1 MFTFKAESLHM
12 LKLPAHKKAEAI
24 SCLFW
29 SCSERKQEELF
40 PCCLLK
46 KNNTL
51 HFWIKLHSKFEKP
64 TQGEKNSLGFFSP
77 NIPCNARSS
86 VSQSFSLLKN
96 VVLECSFLSS
106 KNNFITLYIVCID
119 FIKCYWQFRIM
130 LSVYDLE
137 LDDRYS
143 ISFCNSYY

>member
-46 KNNTL
+46 KIILCISESNCIPNLKSL
-51 HFWIKLHSKFEKP
+51 HKEKK
-64 TQGEKNSLGFFSP
+64 TVWVFFSP

-106 KNNFITLYIVCID
+106 KNNFITLYIVCIE
-119 FIKCYWQFRIM
+119 FIKCYWEFRIM